1 MFQAVLEK
9 QSYMLIGR
17 HDIEKLMRVDPASSY
32 LPNPLGQSNM
42 DDNSSDAES
51 VEVELELSNLLLAL
65 RPVKQ
70 VLLFPFVITLFIL
83 PELLIFVLI
92 FGAVNFPPT
101 KGC

>member
-17 HDIEKLMRVDPASSY
+17 NDIEKLMRVDPASSY

-42 DDNSSDAES
+42 DDNASDAES

-65 RPVKQ
+65 RPIKQ
-70 VLLFPFVITLFIL
+70 VLLLPFVIPFSIL
-83 PELLIFVLI
+83 PELNFFVLFLGLLIFL
-92 FGAVNFPPT
+92 
-101 KGC
+101 